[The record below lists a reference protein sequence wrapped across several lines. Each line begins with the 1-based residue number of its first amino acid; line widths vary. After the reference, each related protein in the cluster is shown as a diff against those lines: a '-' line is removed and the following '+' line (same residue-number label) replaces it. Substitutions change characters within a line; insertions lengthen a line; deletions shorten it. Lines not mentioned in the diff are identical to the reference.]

1 LVDGALAELDLQ
13 PWNADEMQPKDSGAF
28 LMFPL
33 LRWRLAGVADLVSRR
48 VFLRGLKLALLPARR
63 PDGSLAGWPS
73 RFVGIEDVAPLMRT
87 ASKAIIEDVIRYGS
101 TMEDV
106 ELQALCHLFRMDD
119 IYQAGSGP
127 DPSEPHKA
135 H

>member
-1 LVDGALAELDLQ
+1 
-13 PWNADEMQPKDSGAF
+13 
-28 LMFPL
+28 MFPL
-33 LRWRLAGVADLVSRR
+33 LRWRITGVGDLVSRR

-63 PDGSLAGWPS
+63 SDRSLAGWPS

-106 ELQALCHLFRMDD
+106 ELQALCHLFRLDN
-119 IYQAGSGP
+119 IHQGGSGP
-127 DPSEPHKA
+127 DPSEPHEA
-135 H
+135 HQRR